1 MKFYSVS
8 IEDEAPVPIHKMS
21 IKQLET
27 LQLCINAGAVV
38 ADGSIA
44 TVEELRDQLEIWL
57 SAMAMV
63 S

>member
-1 MKFYSVS
+1 MKFYSIS

-27 LQLCINAGAVV
+27 LQLCLNAGTVECEGPHTV
-38 ADGSIA
+38 AD
-44 TVEELRDQLEIWL
+44 LRDQVEIWL